1 MPTYRVQIVGV
12 GNVTIE
18 TEPHEEMD
26 LTPKQVTERVLY
38 LAGVTVERISE

>member
-1 MPTYRVQIVGV
+1 MPTYRVHIVGV
-12 GNVTIE
+12 GNVTV
-18 TEPHEEMD
+18 TTALHEEMD

>member
-1 MPTYRVQIVGV
+1 MPTYRVNIVGV

-18 TEPHEEMD
+18 TKPHEEMD